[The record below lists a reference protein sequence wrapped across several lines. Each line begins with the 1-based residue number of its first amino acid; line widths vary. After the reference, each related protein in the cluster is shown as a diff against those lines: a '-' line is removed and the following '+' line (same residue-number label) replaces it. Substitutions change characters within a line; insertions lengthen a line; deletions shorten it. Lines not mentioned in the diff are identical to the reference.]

1 MKKNHNRYTFGLGTI
16 GRDMLYSLISMYLI
30 FYLTDIVEL
39 PNSVLWW
46 ITAII
51 MGARIFDALND
62 PVMGVIVDNTRTR
75 WGKFKPW
82 ITIGAVTSGFF
93 TIMLFTDFGLTG
105 MGYVPLFAVLYLLW
119 GISFTANDISYW
131 SMLPSLSMNQKER
144 EKIGAFA
151 RICANVGLFIV
162 VAGIV
167 PITNAIGDT
176 TGSMKTAYLIFTIAI
191 VIIMLAGQSITLFGV
206 REKKGVFK
214 KEEKTTLKGMVRAI
228 FKNDQLL
235 YTAIAMALF
244 MIGYVTTTSF
254 GLYYFKYAF
263 GDEGMYSIFAVI
275 LGVAQITALAIF
287 PLFSKRFNRKKL
299 YTGATIFVFA
309 GYVVFF
315 FSPMNMIFIGIAGL
329 LLFLGQAFIQLL
341 MLMFLADTVEYGQW
355 KLGKR
360 NESVTFA
367 LQPFI
372 NKMGGAVASGIVG
385 ATVIISGINDAKTAA
400 DVTPGGLLTLK
411 LAMFVLP
418 LIFIIAGYLIYRFKY
433 KIDQKMFKQMLAE
446 LEDRGDIH
454 LVEEVIDADN

>member
-1 MKKNHNRYTFGLGTI
+1 MNSNRNRYTFGLGTI

-30 FYLTDIVEL
+30 FYLSDIVNL
-39 PNSVLWW
+39 SNSVLWW
-46 ITAII
+46 VTAII

-62 PVMGVIVDNTRTR
+62 PIMGVIVDNTRSR
-75 WGKFKPW
+75 FGKFKPW
-82 ITIGAVTSGFF
+82 ITIGAFASGIF
-93 TIMLFTDFGLTG
+93 TILLFTDFQLNGTAFIL
-105 MGYVPLFAVLYLLW
+105 LFAFLYVMW

-131 SMLPSLSMNQKER
+131 SMLPSLSTDQKER

-151 RICANVGLFIV
+151 RICANIGLFMV

-167 PITNAIGDT
+167 PLTTAIGDA
-176 TGSMKTAYLIFTIAI
+176 TGSMKTAYFIFTLVVVAVMWI
-191 VIIMLAGQSITLFGV
+191 GQSITVFGV
-206 REKKGVFK
+206 KEKKDQFK
-214 KEEKTTLKGMVRAI
+214 VEEKTTLRGMVRAI

-244 MIGYVTTTSF
+244 MIGYVTTTGF

-287 PLFSKRFNRKKL
+287 PLFSKKFNRKKL

-309 GYVVFF
+309 GYGVFF

-355 KLGKR
+355 KLGRR

-372 NKMGGAVASGIVG
+372 NKMGGAIASGIVG
-385 ATVIISGINDAKTAA
+385 ATIIISGINEAETAA
-400 DVTPGGLLTLK
+400 DVTAGGLLTLK
-411 LAMFVLP
+411 MAMFVLP
-418 LIFIIAGYLIYRFKY
+418 LLFILAGYIIYMAKY
-433 KIDQKMFKQMLAE
+433 KID
-446 LEDRGDIH
+446 
-454 LVEEVIDADN
+454 

>member
-1 MKKNHNRYTFGLGTI
+1 MNSKRNLYTFGLGTI

-30 FYLTDIVEL
+30 YYLSDIVNL
-39 PNSVLWW
+39 SDSVLWW

-62 PVMGVIVDNTRTR
+62 PIMGVIVDNTRSR
-75 WGKFKPW
+75 FGKFKPW
-82 ITIGAVTSGFF
+82 ITIGAFASGLF
-93 TIMLFTDFGLTG
+93 TILLFTDFKLSGTAYILIFAFL
-105 MGYVPLFAVLYLLW
+105 YVMW

-131 SMLPSLSMNQKER
+131 SMLPSLSTDQKER

-151 RICANVGLFIV
+151 RICANIGLFIV

-167 PITNAIGDT
+167 PLTTAIGEA
-176 TGSMKTAYLIFTIAI
+176 TGSMKSAYFIFTIIVVAI
-191 VIIMLAGQSITLFGV
+191 MWIGQSITVFGV
-206 REKKGVFK
+206 KEKNLFK
-214 KEEKTTLKGMVRAI
+214 VQEKTTLKGMVRAI

-244 MIGYVTTTSF
+244 MIGYVTTTGF

-275 LGVAQITALAIF
+275 LGVAQITALAVF

-309 GYVVFF
+309 GYGVFF
-315 FSPMNMIFIGIAGL
+315 FSPMNMIFIGLAGL

-355 KLGKR
+355 KLGRR

-385 ATVIISGINDAKTAA
+385 ATVILSGINEAETAS
-400 DVTPGGLLTLK
+400 DVTAGGLLTLK
-411 LAMFVLP
+411 MAMFILP
-418 LIFIIAGYLIYRFKY
+418 LIFILAGYIIYRAKY
-433 KIDQKMFKQMLAE
+433 KIDRKMFEQILVD
-446 LEDRGDIH
+446 LEERGDIK
-454 LVEEVIDADN
+454 VDGE

>member
-1 MKKNHNRYTFGLGTI
+1 MNSNRNRYTFGLGTI

-30 FYLTDIVEL
+30 FYLSDIVNL
-39 PNSVLWW
+39 SNSVLWW
-46 ITAII
+46 VTAII

-62 PVMGVIVDNTRTR
+62 PIMGVIVDNTRSR
-75 WGKFKPW
+75 FGKFKPW
-82 ITIGAVTSGFF
+82 ITIGAFASGIF
-93 TIMLFTDFGLTG
+93 TILLFTDFQLNGTAFIL
-105 MGYVPLFAVLYLLW
+105 LFAFLYVMW

-131 SMLPSLSMNQKER
+131 SMLPSLSTDQKER
-144 EKIGAFA
+144 ERIGAFA
-151 RICANVGLFIV
+151 RICANIGLFMV

-167 PITNAIGDT
+167 PLTTAIGDA
-176 TGSMKTAYLIFTIAI
+176 TGSMKTAYFIFTLVVVAVMWI
-191 VIIMLAGQSITLFGV
+191 GQSITVFGV
-206 REKKGVFK
+206 KEKKDQFK
-214 KEEKTTLKGMVRAI
+214 VEEKTTLRGMVRAI

-244 MIGYVTTTSF
+244 MIGYVTTTGF

-287 PLFSKRFNRKKL
+287 PLFSKKFNRKKL

-309 GYVVFF
+309 GYGVFF

-355 KLGKR
+355 KLGRR

-372 NKMGGAVASGIVG
+372 NKMGGAIASGIVG
-385 ATVIISGINDAKTAA
+385 ATIIISGINEAETAA
-400 DVTPGGLLTLK
+400 DVTAGGLLTLK
-411 LAMFVLP
+411 MAMFVLP
-418 LIFIIAGYLIYRFKY
+418 LLFILAGYIIYRAKY
-433 KIDQKMFKQMLAE
+433 KIDQKMFSQILEE
-446 LEDRGDIH
+446 LKERGDIK
-454 LVEEVIDADN
+454 ADGE